1 MESLPLTLDN
11 LNPMVK
17 KSQFAV
23 RGATVIRAGE
33 IEKELAQ
40 VSVKSAQPEAYILN
54 NNKSSNSHIKK

>member
-23 RGATVIRAGE
+23 RGATVIRAGD

>member
-40 VSVKSAQPEAYILN
+40 VSVKSAQLKAYILN
-54 NNKSSNSHIKK
+54 NNKSSNSHNKK

>member
-1 MESLPLTLDN
+1 MESLLLTLDN

-40 VSVKSAQPEAYILN
+40 VSVQLKVNIQKT
-54 NNKSSNSHIKK
+54 NK

>member
-54 NNKSSNSHIKK
+54 NNKSSNSHNKK

>member
-1 MESLPLTLDN
+1 MESLPLTFDN

-17 KSQFAV
+17 KLQFAV

-40 VSVKSAQPEAYILN
+40 VSVKSAQLKANILN
-54 NNKSSNSHIKK
+54 SNKSSNSHIKK

>member
-40 VSVKSAQPEAYILN
+40 VSVQLKVNIQKT
-54 NNKSSNSHIKK
+54 NK